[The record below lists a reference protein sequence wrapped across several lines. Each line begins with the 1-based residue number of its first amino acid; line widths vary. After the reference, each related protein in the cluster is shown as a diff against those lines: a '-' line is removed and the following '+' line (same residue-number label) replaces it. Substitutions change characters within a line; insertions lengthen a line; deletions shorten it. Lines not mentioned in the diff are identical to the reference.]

1 MLLAAAALQACSLLT
16 SAQIAAVQRE
26 APSEKR
32 ETVSKRGDLDVA
44 QCFYVLP
51 TFARSVSVEVARG
64 DVAALLERAR
74 AGPGEKDAP
83 AGEKDS
89 PQEDVAVR
97 VTGLGDEAF
106 WSGSARL
113 GGLYVRR
120 GDLLLRI
127 AVGGPEGRAAKLA
140 KLRRLARIALRR
152 LGK

>member
-16 SAQIAAVQRE
+16 SADIAAVQRE
-26 APSEKR
+26 TPSEKR
-32 ETVSKRGDLDVA
+32 ETASKRGELDVA

-51 TFARSVSVEVARG
+51 TFARSVSLEVARG
-64 DVAALLERAR
+64 DVAALLRRAR
-74 AGPGEKDAP
+74 DGRGETGGEKDA
-83 AGEKDS
+83 
-89 PQEDVAVR
+89 EDHAVLPVPR
-97 VTGLGDEAF
+97 LGDEAF

-127 AVGGPEGRAAKLA
+127 AVGGAESRAAKLS

-152 LGK
+152 LRK

>member
-16 SAQIAAVQRE
+16 SAEIAAVQRE
-26 APSEKR
+26 TPSEKR
-32 ETVSKRGDLDVA
+32 ETASKRGELDVV

-51 TFARSVSVEVARG
+51 TFARSLSLEVARG
-64 DVAALLERAR
+64 NVAALLQRAKTPR
-74 AGPGEKDAP
+74 AEKEEGEEPKDEAI
-83 AGEKDS
+83 
-89 PQEDVAVR
+89 QR
-97 VTGLGDEAF
+97 VPGLGDEAF

-127 AVGGPEGRAAKLA
+127 AVGGPESRAAKLA

-152 LGK
+152 LRK

>member
-16 SAQIAAVQRE
+16 SAEIAAVQRE
-26 APSEKR
+26 TPSEKR
-32 ETVSKRGDLDVA
+32 ETASKRGELDVA

-51 TFARSVSVEVARG
+51 TFARSVSLEVARG
-64 DVAALLERAR
+64 NVAALLERAKTPR
-74 AGPGEKDAP
+74 AEKEEGEEPKDEAI
-83 AGEKDS
+83 
-89 PQEDVAVR
+89 QR
-97 VTGLGDEAF
+97 VPGLGDEAF

-127 AVGGPEGRAAKLA
+127 AVGGPESRAAKLA

-152 LGK
+152 LRK

>member
-16 SAQIAAVQRE
+16 SADVAAVQRE
-26 APSEKR
+26 TPSEKR
-32 ETVSKRGDLDVA
+32 ETASKRGDLDVA

-51 TFARSVSVEVARG
+51 TFARSVSLEVARG
-64 DVAALLERAR
+64 DVAALLRRAR
-74 AGPGEKDAP
+74 DGRGEKGSEKDAEDP
-83 AGEKDS
+83 AVVS
-89 PQEDVAVR
+89 VPR
-97 VTGLGDEAF
+97 LGDEAF

-127 AVGGPEGRAAKLA
+127 AVGGAESRAAKLS

-152 LGK
+152 LRK